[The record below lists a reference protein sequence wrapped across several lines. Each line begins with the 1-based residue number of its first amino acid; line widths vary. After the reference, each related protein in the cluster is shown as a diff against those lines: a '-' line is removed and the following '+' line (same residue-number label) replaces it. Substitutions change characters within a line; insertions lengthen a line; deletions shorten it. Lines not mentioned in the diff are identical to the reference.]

1 MADIKTTDKVPHE
14 LRLSDRR
21 ALGMNGIVEVV
32 SFDDCSVVLKTVC
45 GELVIEGQELHISV
59 LDTARGAVSVD
70 GNICAMIYY
79 DQKSSDRRGRF
90 GKLLK

>member
-1 MADIKTTDKVPHE
+1 MPDIKATDKNSHE
-14 LRLSDRR
+14 LRLSDRHV
-21 ALGMNGIVEVV
+21 LNMNGIVEVV

-45 GELVIEGQELHISV
+45 GELVIEGQELHITV
-59 LDTARGAVSVD
+59 LDTTRGAVSVD

-79 DQKSSDRRGRF
+79 DPKTSDRRGRF